1 MVAYDIYEVG
11 ETFIH
16 LNALDKHVNWI
27 HDVLKHARYE
37 EKKEIRQWDLPES
50 LERKHGKIYTKLE
63 VLGGKLTGSQ
73 SCAS

>member
-37 EKKEIRQWDLPES
+37 EKKRNQTM
-50 LERKHGKIYTKLE
+50 GF
-63 VLGGKLTGSQ
+63 
-73 SCAS
+73 A